1 MKHTITLL
9 IALLL
14 VPFASLRAANASAKP
29 NIVVILVDDM
39 GFSDIGCYG
48 SEIPT
53 PNLDA
58 LAADGLKYTRF
69 YNTSRCCPTRSALL
83 TGLYSHQ
90 TGVGSMMDNQGQPG
104 YEGHLNDTC
113 VTIAEVLKPA
123 GYFTAMVGK
132 WHVGQEQGVTPWGRG
147 FDRNL
152 SSPDGGFY
160 YADGPKIK
168 TQLYLNGQH
177 IENNDP
183 RLPKNWYST
192 DMWTTFGEKFVDE
205 AIAAKKPFY
214 LHLCYNAPHF
224 PLQAPADEIAKFRG
238 QYKAGWDKMRL
249 TRHAKEQQLGVVDS
263 AWPVSPRATA
273 VSAWDNLTS
282 QQQDRFDHLMAV
294 YAACVAHMDRGVGEL
309 LNHLKERGVL
319 DNTVIFFMSD
329 NGGNAET
336 GPNGRNIGDPSTGQS
351 GWFCGESWAFL
362 ENTPFRRYK
371 HFTMEGGIATP
382 LLVHWPA
389 GLAAK
394 GELRKQVGH
403 VIDIMP
409 TCVELGGATYPNEFK
424 GKPIL
429 PMEGKSLVA
438 SFTDQPAASRT
449 IYWEHIGNAAIRDG
463 DMKLVRSGRGAP
475 WELYDMAKDGTE
487 LHDLAAARP
496 AEAKELADKW
506 EAWALRAHVKPYPN
520 EGGGKKANAKDKKNA
535 AATADAE

>member
-309 LNHLKERGVL
+309 VNHLKERGVL